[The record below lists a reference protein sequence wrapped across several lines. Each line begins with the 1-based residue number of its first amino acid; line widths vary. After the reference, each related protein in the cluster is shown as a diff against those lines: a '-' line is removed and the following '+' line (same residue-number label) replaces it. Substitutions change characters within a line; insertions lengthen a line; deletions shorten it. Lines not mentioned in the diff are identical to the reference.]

1 MCSTNNIFEE
11 DTSDTSINK
20 TGCITNLVF
29 VVIET
34 TGTPGKIY
42 IDQTGRFSVTSI
54 KVTK

>member
-20 TGCITNLVF
+20 TGCITNLMF

-34 TGTPGKIY
+34 TGTPEKIY
-42 IDQTGRFSVTSI
+42 IDQTERFSVTSI